1 MRGILV
7 REEQRSG
14 GVWIL
19 YIQGPLRVP
28 LNRDLRHR
36 VQALLRRGAQRI
48 LVNLAGVWDLDAGG
62 VGELVRL
69 YNVAAQSQADV
80 RIAETTPRV
89 RQLLDRAGLL
99 ELLSADSQ
107 QRRLKRFSSRVAPRT
122 SPV

>member
-1 MRGILV
+1 MILV

-69 YNVAAQSQADV
+69 YNVAVQSRADV

-107 QRRLKRFSSRVAPRT
+107 QRRLKAV
-122 SPV
+122 

>member
-1 MRGILV
+1 MIVV
-7 REEQRSG
+7 REEQRPG

-36 VQALLRRGAQRI
+36 VQALLRRGAQGI

-69 YNVAAQSQADV
+69 YNVAVQSQADV
-80 RIAETTPRV
+80 RIAETTPWV

-107 QRRLKRFSSRVAPRT
+107 QRRLKAVWQPWVAPRA
-122 SPV
+122 SLV